1 MDVGIKNIPKRQFI
15 GAFFVLL
22 FLAAGFLFVDG
33 FSGKESVLS
42 GDDSSNPDALSFA
55 TEAEKDSDNDGLK
68 DWEEG
73 LWKTD
78 ITIPDTDGDGAP
90 DGEEVRNK
98 RNPLKA
104 GPDDEYKNIEES
116 PLGTVVKESEAER
129 NLTLTDIFARDFL
142 AGYFTLKNAGQYNEA
157 TRDKFIKTLFAGID
171 TASPKEYTLK
181 DLTTT
186 QKSDAETLR
195 RYGNALGEVAFKYR
209 HLSEGKEL
217 FIVDSAVKKEDR
229 EKLAELAPII
239 ADYDAFVEEYRAVTV
254 PLAAYEV
261 HLALLNLNAEVRD
274 SLVRMSRLFDDPMEG
289 TAGLSAYRN
298 AAEDGGVVIRDLKNF
313 FSKNGVIFNNDE
325 PGRIFKK

>member
-1 MDVGIKNIPKRQFI
+1 MDVGIKNIPKTQSI
-15 GAFFVLL
+15 GAFFILL
-22 FLAAGFLFVDG
+22 FFVAGFLFVNN
-33 FSGKESVLS
+33 FSGKENVSS
-42 GDDSSNPDALSFA
+42 GADSSNPGALSFA
-55 TEAEKDSDNDGLK
+55 SEAKKDSDNDGLK

-78 ITIPDTDGDGAP
+78 VNSPDTDGDGTL

-98 RNPLKA
+98 RNPSKA
-104 GPDDEYKNIEES
+104 GPGDEYKSIEES
-116 PLGTVVKESEAER
+116 PLGNIVEEIEVEK

-142 AGYFTLKNAGQYNEA
+142 TGYFALKDAGQYTDE

-171 TASPKEYTLK
+171 TASPKEYALK
-181 DLTTT
+181 DLRTT

-195 RYGNALGEVAFKYR
+195 RYGNALGEIAFKYR
-209 HLSEGKEL
+209 HLSEGKEI

-261 HLALLNLNAEVRD
+261 HLALVNLNAEARD

-289 TAGLSAYRN
+289 TAGLSAYRK
-298 AAEDGGVVIRDLKNF
+298 AAEDGGAVIRNLKNF
-313 FSKNGVIFNNDE
+313 FSQNGVIFNNNE
-325 PGRIFKK
+325 TGRIFNK